1 MHTLEPASLRP
12 PEHPAAHRRRAGRH
26 LMALALLCSAFGA
39 FTVAAQTAPP
49 RAGRATIDS
58 NGDGA
63 LDEHELRAAAETTFE
78 TADADGNGYL
88 TAEELGAARMAGDV
102 ERRTRGLGALL
113 GPRGRY
119 AETAAERF
127 ERLDSDD
134 DARISRNEFL
144 EAPHPLLRFDVDG
157 DKRVTREEIEQAR
170 NALRP
175 GVL

>member
-1 MHTLEPASLRP
+1 MHTLETATVRQL
-12 PEHPAAHRRRAGRH
+12 EHPAARRPRAGRH

-39 FTVAAQTAPP
+39 FMVAAQTAPP

-63 LDEHELRAAAETTFE
+63 LDEHELRAAAEATFE

-88 TAEELGAARMAGDV
+88 TAAELGAARMAGDV

-127 ERLDSDD
+127 ERLDSDND
-134 DARISRNEFL
+134 GRISRNEFL
-144 EAPHPLLRFDVDG
+144 DAPHPLLRFDVDG
-157 DKRVTREEIEQAR
+157 DKRVTHEEIERAR
-170 NALRP
+170 NGRRP